1 MVITT
6 DKLGKSFGSVR
17 ALSGL
22 SLEIAGGEIFGF
34 LGPNGAGKTTTIRL
48 LLGFL
53 RPSAGSATILGWD
66 SWRDS
71 ARAHEETGYL
81 PGDVRLY
88 DFRTGAEF
96 LMLMAR
102 LRGRWEID
110 YGRRLAERLGLD
122 LSRRIKTYSR
132 GTRQKLGLVQALM
145 HAPRLLV
152 LDEPTAGLDPLV
164 QEEVY
169 DILREQRAAGTT
181 VFFSSHVLSE
191 VEKVCDRV
199 GIIRSGQ
206 LVEVKAVEDLRACAP
221 RRMRVTLA
229 EPPVDAIELPGA
241 ALISSDGATLT
252 FDIRGNINPLVR
264 RLAELQ
270 LADLTI
276 EPARLEDVFFDFY
289 EEP

>member
-6 DKLGKSFGSVR
+6 KNLGKSFGSVR

-22 SLEIAGGEIFGF
+22 SLEIAEGEIFGF

-66 SWRDS
+66 SWREP
-71 ARAHEETGYL
+71 ARAHEEIGYL

-88 DFRTGAEF
+88 DFMTGAAF
-96 LMLMAR
+96 LTLMAR

-110 YGRRLAERLGLD
+110 SGRRLAERLGLD

-145 HAPRLLV
+145 HTPRLLV
-152 LDEPTAGLDPLV
+152 LDEPTASLDPLV

-199 GIIRSGQ
+199 GIIRSAQ
-206 LVEVKAVEDLRACAP
+206 LAAVKTVEDLRACAP
-221 RRMRVTLA
+221 RRIRVMLA
-229 EPPVDAIELPGA
+229 ERPVRPIELPGA
-241 ALISSDGATLT
+241 AQVSADGATLT
-252 FDIRGNINPLVR
+252 FDIRGDINPLVR

-276 EPARLEDVFFDFY
+276 EPARLEDIFFDFY